1 MKGIILAGGSGTRL
15 YPITKSTSK
24 QALPIYDKPMIY
36 YPMSVLMLA
45 GIRDI
50 LIISTPRDVSVF
62 EELFGNGNN
71 LGLNIQYAIQE
82 KPNGLAEA
90 FIIGEEFIGNDKVAL
105 VLGDN
110 IFYGYGF
117 SERLKNAV
125 DREEATIFGYHVSDP
140 QAFGVVEFDTDFNV
154 LSIEEKP
161 DVPKSNYAVP
171 GLYFYDND
179 VVEIA
184 KNVKPS
190 ERGELEITSVNN
202 EYLKRGKLKV
212 ELFGRG
218 MAWLDTG
225 TPKGLLEASN
235 YVEAVQT
242 RQGLYIACL
251 EEIAYRKGYIDKDK
265 LLKLAKPL
273 MKTEYGQYLVK
284 IANEN
289 QNNEYL
295 NETDVVAEGM
305 I

>member
-15 YPITKSTSK
+15 YPITQSVSK

-45 GIRDI
+45 GIKDI
-50 LIISTPRDVSVF
+50 LIISTPRDLPMF
-62 EELFGNGNN
+62 KELFGNGNH
-71 LGLNIQYAIQE
+71 LGLNIEYAVQE
-82 KPNGLAEA
+82 QPNGLAEA
-90 FIIGEEFIGNDKVAL
+90 FIIGEDFIGDDKVAL

-117 SERLKNAV
+117 SERLQNAV
-125 DREEATIFGYHVSDP
+125 EREEATIFGYHVVDP
-140 QAFGVVEFDTDFNV
+140 QAFGVVEFDKDFNV

-161 DVPKSNYAVP
+161 EVPKSNYAVP

-184 KNVKPS
+184 KNVEPS
-190 ERGELEITSVNN
+190 ERGELEITAVNN
-202 EYLKRGKLKV
+202 EYLRRGKLKV

-225 TPKGLLEASN
+225 THKGLLEASN

-251 EEIAYRKGYIDKDK
+251 EEIAYRKGYIDKEQ
-265 LLKLAKPL
+265 LLDLSKPL
-273 MKTEYGQYLVK
+273 MKTEYGRYLVK
-284 IANEN
+284 IADEDINDN
-289 QNNEYL
+289 QNIYEERL
-295 NETDVVAEGM
+295 LTLV
-305 I
+305 

>member
-24 QALPIYDKPMIY
+24 QSLPIYDKPMIY

-45 GIRDI
+45 GIKDI
-50 LIISTPRDVSVF
+50 LIISTPRDISVF
-62 EELFGNGNN
+62 EELFGNGSD
-71 LGLNIQYAIQE
+71 LGLNIKYAIQE
-82 KPNGLAEA
+82 QPNGLAEA
-90 FIIGEEFIGNDKVAL
+90 FIIGEEFIGDDKVAL

-117 SERLKNAV
+117 SERLKNAAER
-125 DREEATIFGYHVSDP
+125 DEATIFGYHVSDP
-140 QAFGVVEFDTDFNV
+140 QAFGVVEFDKDFNV

-161 DVPKSNYAVP
+161 KVPKSNYAVP

-202 EYLKRGKLKV
+202 EYLRRGKLKV

-225 TPKGLLEASN
+225 THRGLLEASN

-251 EEIAYRKGYIDKDK
+251 EEIAYRKGYINKEQ
-265 LLKLAKPL
+265 LLELAKPL

-284 IANEN
+284 VSMEN
-289 QNNEYL
+289 QNNE
-295 NETDVVAEGM
+295 TVAM
-305 I
+305 A